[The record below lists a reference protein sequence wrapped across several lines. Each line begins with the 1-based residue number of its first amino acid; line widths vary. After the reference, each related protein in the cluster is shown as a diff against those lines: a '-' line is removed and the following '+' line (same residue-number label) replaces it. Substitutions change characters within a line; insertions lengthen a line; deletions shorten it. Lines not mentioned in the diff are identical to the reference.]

1 MPGPWKLITAWRL
14 IEIHFVIRNKLIE
27 LTGRIMRRTQLA
39 TLVAGAML
47 AMNAQ
52 ALDLMEALSA
62 AQAYDS
68 QFMSARAAREA
79 SAEKLPQGRS
89 GLLPSAALSGSYS
102 KIQGDGSFTIPT
114 AFQKHLDYNSKGYQL
129 QLKQPLFNMASFDS
143 YEQSKLLTAIG
154 DIQFE
159 QAKMDLL
166 LRVAQAYFDV
176 LAAQD
181 AISFIQA
188 QKTAITEQLASAKRN
203 FEVGT
208 ATITDTHEAQARYD
222 LTLAQEIAA
231 LNDLEVKRNA
241 LAVVIGKVPNELN
254 QLSAGIKLA
263 SPEPANIDKWVENAE
278 VGNVGVVA
286 QKLAVDIA
294 KLEISRNRA
303 GHFPTLDA
311 IASRSRTQGFSS
323 DPLAIVESTS
333 VGVQLNIPLFSGFAV
348 TSKVRE
354 AIALENQARADLDTN
369 RRNATQAAR
378 TAYLGVQSGLSQVK
392 ALEAAE
398 VSSNSALES
407 NKLGYEVGVRI
418 NIDVLNAQQQLYSTR
433 RDLAKA
439 RYDTLVNSLKLKAA
453 TGSLTES
460 DMAQINSLLSK

>member
-1 MPGPWKLITAWRL
+1 
-14 IEIHFVIRNKLIE
+14 
-27 LTGRIMRRTQLA
+27 MRRTQLA
-39 TLVAGAML
+39 TMVAGALL
-47 AMNAQ
+47 AMNAH
-52 ALDLMEALSA
+52 ALDLIEALNA

-89 GLLPSAALSGSYS
+89 GLLPSANLSGSYS
-102 KIQGDGSFTIPT
+102 KIEGNGSFTIPS
-114 AFQKHLDYNSKGYQL
+114 AFQRTLDYSSKGYQL
-129 QLKQPLFNMASFDS
+129 QLKQPIFNLASIDLFS
-143 YEQSKLLTAIG
+143 QGKLQTAIG
-154 DIQFE
+154 DVQFE

-166 LRVAQAYFDV
+166 LRVSQAYFDV

-181 AISFIQA
+181 TINFIQA
-188 QKTAITEQLASAKRN
+188 QKSAITEQLASAKRN

-222 LTLAQEIAA
+222 LTSAQEIAA
-231 LNDLEVKRNA
+231 TNDLEVKRNA
-241 LAVVIGKVPNELN
+241 LAVVIGNVPSNLN
-254 QLSAGIKLA
+254 QLSSGIKL
-263 SPEPANIDKWVENAE
+263 STPEPANIDKWVENAAT
-278 VGNVGVVA
+278 GNIGVVA
-286 QKLAVDIA
+286 QKLALDIA

-303 GHFPTLDA
+303 GHFPTFDA

-323 DPLAIVESTS
+323 DPLAVIESTS
-333 VGVQLNIPLFSGFAV
+333 LGVQLNIPLFSGFAV

-354 AIALENQARADLDTN
+354 AIALENKASADLDTAK
-369 RRNATQAAR
+369 RNASQAAR

-439 RYDTLVNSLKLKAA
+439 RYDTLINSLKLKAA

-460 DMAQINSLLSK
+460 DIAQINSLLSK

>member
-1 MPGPWKLITAWRL
+1 
-14 IEIHFVIRNKLIE
+14 
-27 LTGRIMRRTQLA
+27 MRRTQLA
-39 TLVAGAML
+39 TLVAGALL

-52 ALDLMEALSA
+52 ALDLMEALNA
-62 AQAYDS
+62 AQTYDS

-89 GLLPSAALSGSYS
+89 GLLPSVAFTGTVS
-102 KIQGDGSFTIPT
+102 KNDSEITSANPLFARTGISRPQNLQI
-114 AFQKHLDYNSKGYQL
+114 
-129 QLKQPLFNMASFDS
+129 QLKQPLFNLASFDLFS
-143 YEQSKLLTAIG
+143 QGKLQTAIG
-154 DIQFE
+154 DVQFE

-166 LRVAQAYFDV
+166 LRVSQAYFDV

-188 QKTAITEQLASAKRN
+188 QKSAITEQLASAKRN

-231 LNDLEVKRNA
+231 TNDLEVKRNA
-241 LAVVIGKVPNELN
+241 LAVVIGKVPGELN
-254 QLSAGIKLA
+254 QLSTGIKL
-263 SPEPANIDKWVENAE
+263 SPPEPANVDKWVENAS
-278 VGNVGVVA
+278 VGNVGVVV

-303 GHFPTLDA
+303 GHYPSLDA
-311 IASRSRTQGFSS
+311 IASRTESKGTSAI
-323 DPLAIVESTS
+323 DPTGTSNISS
-333 VGVQLNIPLFSGFAV
+333 VGLQLTIPLFSGFAV

-354 AIALENQARADLDTN
+354 AIALENKASADLDTAK
-369 RRNATQAAR
+369 RNASQAAR

-398 VSSNSALES
+398 VSSNSALDS

-439 RYDTLVNSLKLKAA
+439 RYDTLINSLKLKAA

-460 DMAQINSLLSK
+460 DIAQINSLLSK

>member
-1 MPGPWKLITAWRL
+1 MKLT
-14 IEIHFVIRNKLIE
+14 EY
-27 LTGRIMRRTQLA
+27 TGRIMRRTQLA
-39 TLVAGAML
+39 TMVAGALL

-52 ALDLMEALSA
+52 ALDLIEALNA

-89 GLLPSAALSGSYS
+89 VLLPSVALTGSIS
-102 KIQGDGSFTIPT
+102 KNDSEITSANPLFARTGISRPQNLQI
-114 AFQKHLDYNSKGYQL
+114 
-129 QLKQPLFNMASFDS
+129 QLKQPIFNLASFDLFS
-143 YEQSKLLTAIG
+143 QGKLQTAIG
-154 DIQFE
+154 DVQFE

-166 LRVAQAYFDV
+166 LRVSQAYFDV

-188 QKTAITEQLASAKRN
+188 QKSAITEQLASAKRN

-222 LTLAQEIAA
+222 LTSAQEIAA
-231 LNDLEVKRNA
+231 TNDLEIKRNA
-241 LAVVIGKVPNELN
+241 LAVVIGKTPTELN
-254 QLSAGIKLA
+254 QLSPGIKL
-263 SPEPANIDKWVENAE
+263 STPEPANVDKWVENAAT
-278 VGNVGVVA
+278 GNVGVVA

-303 GHFPTLDA
+303 GHFPSLDA
-311 IASRSRTQGFSS
+311 IASRSESKGTSPF
-323 DPLAIVESTS
+323 DPSGTSNINS
-333 VGVQLNIPLFSGFAV
+333 VGLQLTIPLFSGFAV

-354 AIALENQARADLDTN
+354 AIALENKASADLDTAK
-369 RRNATQAAR
+369 RNASQAAR

-439 RYDTLVNSLKLKAA
+439 RYDTLINSLKLKAA

-460 DMAQINSLLSK
+460 DIAQINSLLSK

>member
-1 MPGPWKLITAWRL
+1 
-14 IEIHFVIRNKLIE
+14 
-27 LTGRIMRRTQLA
+27 MRRTQLA
-39 TLVAGAML
+39 TLVASAML

-52 ALDLMEALSA
+52 ALDLMEALNA

-79 SAEKLPQGRS
+79 AAEKLPQGRS
-89 GLLPSAALSGSYS
+89 GLLPSAALSSNYS

-114 AFQKHLDYNSKGYQL
+114 SFQKHLDYNSKGYQL

-154 DIQFE
+154 DVQFE

-231 LNDLEVKRNA
+231 INDLEVKRNA
-241 LAVVIGKVPNELN
+241 LTVVIGKIPGELN
-254 QLSAGIKLA
+254 PLTAGIKLA
-263 SPEPANIDKWVENAE
+263 SPEPANVDKWVENADI
-278 VGNVGVVA
+278 GNVGVIA

-294 KLEISRNRA
+294 KLEVSRNRA

-311 IASRSRTQGFSS
+311 VASRSRTQGFSS
-323 DPLAIVESTS
+323 DPLAVVESTS

-369 RRNATQAAR
+369 RRNASQAAR

-460 DMAQINSLLSK
+460 DIAQINSLLNK

>member
-1 MPGPWKLITAWRL
+1 
-14 IEIHFVIRNKLIE
+14 
-27 LTGRIMRRTQLA
+27 MRRTQLA
-39 TLVAGAML
+39 TLVAGALL

-52 ALDLMEALSA
+52 ALDLMEALNA

-89 GLLPSAALSGSYS
+89 GLLPSVAFTGTVS
-102 KIQGDGSFTIPT
+102 KIDGETTSGIFPPVGVPRSLNYRPQNLQI
-114 AFQKHLDYNSKGYQL
+114 
-129 QLKQPLFNMASFDS
+129 QLKQPLFNLASFDLFS
-143 YEQSKLLTAIG
+143 QGKLQTAIG
-154 DIQFE
+154 DVQFE

-166 LRVAQAYFDV
+166 LRVSQAYFDV

-188 QKTAITEQLASAKRN
+188 QKSAITEQLASAKRN

-231 LNDLEVKRNA
+231 TNDLEVKRNA
-241 LAVVIGKVPNELN
+241 LAVVIGKVPGELN
-254 QLSAGIKLA
+254 QLSTGIKL
-263 SPEPANIDKWVENAE
+263 SPPEPANVDKWVENAS
-278 VGNVGVVA
+278 VGNVGVVV
-286 QKLAVDIA
+286 QKLVVDIA

-303 GHFPTLDA
+303 GHFPSLDA
-311 IASRSRTQGFSS
+311 IASRSESKGSS
-323 DPLAIVESTS
+323 PFDPSGTSNINS
-333 VGVQLNIPLFSGFAV
+333 VGLQLTIPLFSGFAV

-354 AIALENQARADLDTN
+354 AIALENKASADLDTAK
-369 RRNATQAAR
+369 RNASQAAR
-378 TAYLGVQSGLSQVK
+378 TAFLGVQSGLSQVK

-439 RYDTLVNSLKLKAA
+439 RYDTLINSLKLKAA

-460 DMAQINSLLSK
+460 DIAQINSLLSK

>member
-1 MPGPWKLITAWRL
+1 
-14 IEIHFVIRNKLIE
+14 
-27 LTGRIMRRTQLA
+27 MRRTQLA
-39 TLVAGAML
+39 TLVAGALL

-52 ALDLMEALSA
+52 ALDLMEALNA

-89 GLLPSAALSGSYS
+89 GLLPSVAFTGTVS
-102 KIQGDGSFTIPT
+102 KNDSEITSANPLFARTGISRPQNLQI
-114 AFQKHLDYNSKGYQL
+114 
-129 QLKQPLFNMASFDS
+129 QLKQPLFNLASFDLYS
-143 YEQSKLLTAIG
+143 QGKLQTAIG
-154 DIQFE
+154 DVQFE

-166 LRVAQAYFDV
+166 LRVSQAYFDV

-188 QKTAITEQLASAKRN
+188 QKSAITEQLASAKRN

-231 LNDLEVKRNA
+231 TNDLEVKRNA
-241 LAVVIGKVPNELN
+241 LAVVIGKVPGELN
-254 QLSAGIKLA
+254 QLSTGIKL
-263 SPEPANIDKWVENAE
+263 SPPEPANVDKWVENAS
-278 VGNVGVVA
+278 VGNVGVVV

-303 GHFPTLDA
+303 GHFPSLDA
-311 IASRSRTQGFSS
+311 IERRTESKGTSAI
-323 DPLAIVESTS
+323 DPTGTSNISS
-333 VGVQLNIPLFSGFAV
+333 VGLQLTIPLFSGFAV

-354 AIALENQARADLDTN
+354 AIALENKASADLDTAK
-369 RRNATQAAR
+369 RNASQAAR
-378 TAYLGVQSGLSQVK
+378 TAFLGVQSGLSQVK

-439 RYDTLVNSLKLKAA
+439 RYDTLINSLKLKAA

-460 DMAQINSLLSK
+460 DIAQINSLLSK